1 MPEHFDESDFV
12 DQDFQASERSSSSRS
27 SSTSSTSKASQA
39 TGSGATSA
47 SKAPSMEELDHQVT
61 TAQQKLTELRRAQ
74 EELERERAQLEES
87 RRRQHEFQTGRDEMV
102 HNLTRGVELLGEAE
116 FAARQEAEQMAKTLK
131 GLRDSLGKLQSIQ
144 EDEWSQ
150 ESYENELTKALSSI
164 ENARMEWN
172 AAQLKWPIL
181 TDPENKPSGDRGQ
194 ATDSEGQLKWLSDQN
209 LRQLCK
215 VGLALTWPLALVALI
230 AVSLLLFILILRGG

>member
-1 MPEHFDESDFV
+1 
-12 DQDFQASERSSSSRS
+12 
-27 SSTSSTSKASQA
+27 
-39 TGSGATSA
+39 
-47 SKAPSMEELDHQVT
+47 MEDLDHQVT

-102 HNLTRGVELLGEAE
+102 QNLTRGIELLGEAE

-131 GLRDSLGKLQSIQ
+131 GLRDALEKLQSIQ

-150 ESYENELTKALSSI
+150 EAYETELTKALSTI

-172 AAQLKWPIL
+172 GAQLKWPVL
-181 TDPENKPSGDRGQ
+181 TDPENKPAAGSAQ
-194 ATDSEGQLKWLSDQN
+194 ATDSDSRLNWLSDQN

-215 VGLALTWPLALVALI
+215 LGLALTWPLALVALI